1 MIPNFIYKS
10 LPIFLIAAAMSAG
23 TGTVFAEKYQRPQN
37 PSSIPGAGLNKI
49 FSSGSAYGPLG
60 QDRTIAAEDQL
71 LLFWSEPPSPSSNV
85 NYAAYHFQIMN
96 YLNTP
101 SLPSSQRLYADGSL
115 TGDSVT
121 DAASGAKIPAIG
133 GSEYSVIL
141 AGDMIGSG
149 YDQPVS
155 VWETYDSAA
164 SVPGYKIFAAA
175 LTVNSSTL
183 KFQDSGITGDIVGA
197 VESNTGNILN
207 AHIRATMADLTG
219 SGRKDLVI
227 AWQDSNYIE
236 IAVYG
241 WSSSSASHLTLLGS
255 LSTAATAPTT
265 TTEYSYFALGAGNF
279 TEDSTS
285 QIALA
290 GFNGNGTLYIKLFK
304 FENSGA
310 IVPEGAASFPAL
322 YNGLLSQMVMATG
335 DFTGNN
341 YKDCIA
347 LALTDN
353 ADVGSNNTALYIAR
367 PSPDLQSISV
377 SSDSSAK
384 QYQFQPNANP
394 MAASIGCGDL
404 NGDGKDEIVLDVGN
418 EVIVFEPVQNGSY
431 LTPHEK
437 SNTFVNGTTDE
448 TDYQYSSS
456 FLKVASVEQ
465 SRSADI
471 TVARN
476 EYSDDGSGNI
486 YQSLDVAVIE
496 AIDSN
501 FTLNTVAEDNTTLSE
516 NITYTSGSVGLRRHY
531 ALALG
536 NFGGASLTLGQPTH
550 YYETDITQ
558 PLVILNAPPVQF
570 DIFNDTTYDICNVFN
585 GGGNSGNFSTTYSQ
599 STSNTDMMET
609 NVTSSWGV
617 GASLSGSASYL
628 GAKVEAS
635 LSTHY
640 GQDFNRVSNSSY
652 TNTVSVDVSAQQEDE
667 IYAIVNN
674 YDIWEYPVIDS
685 GHVRGHVLVTVPSPP
700 QGEWFDTESWTA
712 YSFIPDHVV
721 GNVLSYLT
729 YDSLA
734 DNPYMMQKIKGS
746 LSDGFELGTGKFTW
760 SLTTSD
766 FTSNKVS
773 QTETFKL
780 NVDAKATVGGEF
792 GGFGASV
799 TAGVSGDYSNSNLTS
814 HTSTVTSTLG
824 LTVNLSSINQ
834 SLGEDQYIVT
844 PYSYWGDN
852 GALVIDYA
860 VQPVLSAPGG
870 TETWWQQRYGH
881 APDPALALP
890 YLYWPQEG
898 FAVQNPEKI
907 YQTKEIFNSPSS
919 VAPGDTITTTIRI
932 HNYSLIP
939 TDTTVQVKCYVG
951 DPNSGGTLI
960 KSINGDSV
968 FSTPSYIPSRGSQ
981 ILSFKWIAPSQ
992 VNARFIHSGD
1002 FVHVWA
1008 DVDPNG
1014 TMKEIHTNNNL
1025 GWSILEVPGIVTGV
1039 NEAQLRPAHF
1049 GLSQNYPNPFNPTTM
1064 INYQIPKDTHVTIS
1078 IYNVLGER
1086 VATIVDGD
1094 ESAGYHQAI
1103 FNGARFASGI
1113 YFYRMTTPSFSRVDK
1128 MLLLK

>member
-1 MIPNFIYKS
+1 MLPNLSFKS
-10 LPIFLIAAAMSAG
+10 VPVALFAVIFVIGSSS
-23 TGTVFAEKYQRPQN
+23 VRAEKSHGARHT
-37 PSSIPGAGLNKI
+37 SSVPGAGLNRI
-49 FSSGSAYGPLG
+49 FSTGSAYGPLG

-71 LLFWSEPPSPSSNV
+71 LLFWSEPPSANGNV

-101 SLPSSQRLYADGSL
+101 SLPTSQRLYADGSL
-115 TGDSVT
+115 TGDTVT
-121 DAASGAKIPAIG
+121 DAATGERIPAIG

-141 AGDMIGSG
+141 AGDMTGSG
-149 YDQPVS
+149 YDQAVA

-164 SVPGYKIFAAA
+164 AVPGNKIFAAA

-183 KFQDSGITGDIVGA
+183 AFQNTGMTGEIVGPVA
-197 VESNTGNILN
+197 SNTGNILN

-219 SGRKDLVI
+219 NGKKDLVI
-227 AWQDSNYIE
+227 AWQDSNNIQ

-255 LSTAATAPTT
+255 LSSAATVPTT
-265 TTEYSYFALGAGNF
+265 ITEYSRFALSAGNF
-279 TEDSTS
+279 AEDSTS

-290 GFNGNGTLYIKLFK
+290 GFNSNGSLYIKLFQ
-304 FENSGA
+304 FENGGT
-310 IVPEGAASFPAL
+310 IVPEGAASFSAL
-322 YNGLLSQMVMATG
+322 YTGILSQMVMATG
-335 DFTGNN
+335 DFTGDN
-341 YKDCIA
+341 YKDGIA

-353 ADVGSNNTALYIAR
+353 ADVGTNNTTLYIAR

-377 SSDSSAK
+377 SSDSSAQ

-418 EVIVFEPVQNGSY
+418 EVIVFEPEQNGSY
-431 LTPHEK
+431 LIPSQK
-437 SNTFVNGTTDE
+437 STTFVNGTTDGA
-448 TDYQYSSS
+448 DYEYSSS
-456 FLKVASVEQ
+456 FLKVASVDQ
-465 SRSADI
+465 SSNEDI
-471 TVARN
+471 TVLRN
-476 EYSDDGSGNI
+476 EYNDDGSGNV
-486 YQSLDVAVIE
+486 YQALDVAVIE
-496 AIDSN
+496 AVDTN
-501 FTLNTVAEDNTTLSE
+501 FTLNTIAEDNSYMSE
-516 NITYTSGSVGLRRHY
+516 NVTYTSGSVGLRRHY

-536 NFGGASLTLGQPTH
+536 NFGGASLMLGQPTH
-550 YYETDITQ
+550 YYETDIAQ

-585 GGGNSGNFSTTYSQ
+585 GGSNAGNFATTYSQ

-628 GAKVEAS
+628 GGKVEAS
-635 LSTHY
+635 LDTHY
-640 GQDFNRVSNSSY
+640 GQDFSRVSNSSY
-652 TNTVSVDVSAQQEDE
+652 TNTVSVNVSAQQEDE
-667 IYAIVNN
+667 IYAIVDN
-674 YDIWEYPVIDS
+674 YDLWEYPVIDS
-685 GHVRGHVLVTVPSPP
+685 GQVRGHVLVTVPSPP

-766 FTSNKVS
+766 FTSNSVS
-773 QTETFKL
+773 ETQTFKL

-792 GGFGASV
+792 GGIGAEV

-824 LTVNLSSINQ
+824 LTVDLGSINQ

-870 TETWWQQRYGH
+870 TETWWQQRYGQE
-881 APDPALALP
+881 PDPALALP
-890 YLYWPQEG
+890 YRYWPQEG
-898 FAVQNPEKI
+898 FAVQDPEKV

-919 VAPGDTITTTIRI
+919 AAPGDTITTTIRI

-951 DPNSGGTLI
+951 NPDNGGTLI
-960 KSINGDSV
+960 TSLTGDSV

-981 ILSFKWIAPSQ
+981 ILSFKWIAPAQ
-992 VNARFIHSGD
+992 MKGQFIHSGD

-1008 DVDPNG
+1008 DVDPNS
-1014 TMKEIHTNNNL
+1014 TMKEIHMNNNK
-1025 GWSILEVPGIVTGV
+1025 GWSILEVPGILTGV
-1039 NEAQLRPAHF
+1039 NRTQLQPTTF

-1064 INYQIPKDTHVTIS
+1064 IDYQLPKAARVTIKV
-1078 IYNVLGER
+1078 YNVLGQR
-1086 VATIVDGD
+1086 VATLVDGKMA
-1094 ESAGYHQAI
+1094 AGYHQTV

-1113 YFYRMTTPSFSRVDK
+1113 YFYRMTTPSFSRVEK
-1128 MLLLK
+1128 MVLLK